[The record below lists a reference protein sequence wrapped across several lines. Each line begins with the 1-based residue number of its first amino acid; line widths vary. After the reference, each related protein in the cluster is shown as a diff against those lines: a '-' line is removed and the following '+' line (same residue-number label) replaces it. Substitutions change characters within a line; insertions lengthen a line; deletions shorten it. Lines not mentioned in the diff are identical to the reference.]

1 MNIIVGPIIAK
12 FVTGKALYGPNG
24 LANVAL
30 TYQLVMFAMMIVY
43 YILNP
48 IYLVKKLFLRIRF
61 TRQIIIRHLCRVVGK
76 IDTHEEIK
84 PVLAFY

>member
-1 MNIIVGPIIAK
+1 MNIIVGPIIGK

-30 TYQLVMFAMMIVY
+30 TYQLVMFGMMILY

-48 IYLVKKLFLRIRF
+48 FYLIKKLFLKIRC
-61 TRQIIIRHLCRVVGK
+61 TRQMIIRHLCRVVGK
-76 IDTHEEIK
+76 IDT
-84 PVLAFY
+84 Y